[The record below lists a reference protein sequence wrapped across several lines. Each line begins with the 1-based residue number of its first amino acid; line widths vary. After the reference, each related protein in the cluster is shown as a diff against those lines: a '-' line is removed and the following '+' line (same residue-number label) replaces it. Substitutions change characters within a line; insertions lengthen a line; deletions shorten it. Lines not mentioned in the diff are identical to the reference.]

1 VLLALPHSSSRI
13 PRLILGLTD
22 PHMLTLIR
30 EKMTG
35 WVALLILGT
44 IGVTFV
50 FFGVGSNTLLGQQF
64 AAQVDGSDI
73 TLFEF
78 EQAYR
83 DQLDRNPTWAQ
94 LPDEYRVQIRQSI
107 LDSMI
112 RDRLVDLHL
121 AKVGYQVSD
130 ETITRAIQRVP
141 EFQVDGVFD
150 MDAYR
155 NLLLQNGFDPTRF
168 EANQRR
174 ALRQDQLMRAVAA
187 TAIVTPAEYRRY
199 LNLLAEQRLVSMAT
213 FDIESAATE
222 IEVNDEMI
230 AAFYESNDTM
240 FLTEETVDI
249 EYIEVRRDVVTE
261 SIEVSE
267 DALLD
272 HYEDNQNRYMQDE
285 QRQARHILILSD
297 DDEDA
302 AEAEALEL
310 YNRIQAGES
319 FAALAE
325 EHSDDGGT
333 ASRGGD
339 LGVLTKSQLPGE
351 LGGAIFAM
359 DEGDVEGPVQSDFG
373 FHVIQLDSI
382 LEQGPLPL
390 DQVRGELL
398 AELRER
404 QAEDAFRELE
414 RKVSDA
420 LFDAGD
426 MQVISAASG
435 LAVQTDTGFTRGG
448 SDTLGSNQAAIDAI
462 FDELVLI
469 DGQVSE
475 VIELDNNRSAV
486 FKVTAHHEAS
496 RLPMEEVLDQIS
508 GAIRRQEAE
517 TIVFSR
523 VEQLLSALDTGEDF
537 GPAAETAGATVSA
550 PTLLSRQDP
559 EMDQAVLAQVFTSK
573 KPSQGSP
580 VIGRVANSGGGFTVF
595 SLEAVLPGRPESI
608 PLADRDAGKLELAQQ
623 AGSSDYYAF
632 IESLYDNADVVIS
645 QDALAAQDLLQ

>member
-1 VLLALPHSSSRI
+1 
-13 PRLILGLTD
+13 
-22 PHMLTLIR
+22 MLTLIR

-35 WVALLILGT
+35 WVALLILGA
-44 IGVTFV
+44 IGVSFV
-50 FFGVGSNTLLGQQF
+50 FFGVGGNMMIGQQF
-64 AAQVDGSDI
+64 AAQVEGSDI
-73 TLFEF
+73 GALEF

-94 LPDEYRVQIRQSI
+94 LPDEYRQQIRQSV

-121 AKVGYQVSD
+121 SKVGYQISN
-130 ETITRAIQRVP
+130 ETITAAIQRVP

-150 MDAYR
+150 METYR
-155 NLLLQNGFDPTRF
+155 AVLLQNGYDPTRF
-168 EANQRR
+168 EAAQRGM
-174 ALRQDQLMRAVAA
+174 LRQDQLQR
-187 TAIVTPAEYRRY
+187 AIVATSIITPAEYRRY

-213 FDIESAATE
+213 FDIGSAAAE
-222 IEVNDEMI
+222 IDVTDEQV
-230 AAFYESNDTM
+230 AAFYADNDTM
-240 FLTEETVDI
+240 FLTEESVDI
-249 EYIEVRRDVVTE
+249 EYIEVRRDAVAE

-272 HYEDNQNRYMQDE
+272 FYEDNQNRYLQDE
-285 QRQARHILILSD
+285 QRQARHILILSQ

-310 YNRIQAGES
+310 FNRIQAGES

-339 LGVLTKSQLPGE
+339 LGVLTRSQLPGE

-359 DEGDVEGPVQSDFG
+359 DEGDIEGPIESDFG
-373 FHVIQLDSI
+373 FHVVQLDSI

-398 AELRER
+398 SELRER
-404 QAEDAFRELE
+404 EAEDAFRELE
-414 RKVSDA
+414 RQVSDA

-426 MQVISAASG
+426 MQAIAAATG
-435 LAVQTDTGFTRGG
+435 LVVLTDTGFTRGG
-448 SDTLGSNQAAIDAI
+448 SEALGANQAAIDAV
-462 FDELVLI
+462 FDELVLV
-469 DGQVSE
+469 DGEVSE

-486 FKVTAHHEAS
+486 FKVTAHNEAS
-496 RLPMEEVLDQIS
+496 RLPMEEVLDQITD
-508 GAIRRQEAE
+508 AIRTREAE
-517 TIVFSR
+517 SIVFSR
-523 VEQLLSALDTGEDF
+523 VEQLLSALDTGEEF
-537 GPAAETAGATVSA
+537 GPAAEAAGAAVSA
-550 PTLLSRQDP
+550 PALLGRQDA
-559 EMDQAVLAQVFTSK
+559 ETDQAVLAQVFSSR

-580 VIGRVANSGGGFTVF
+580 VIGRVANTGGGFTVF

-608 PLADRDAGKLELAQQ
+608 PLADRDAGKLELALQ

-632 IESLYDNADVVIS
+632 VEALYDNAEVVIS

>member
-1 VLLALPHSSSRI
+1 
-13 PRLILGLTD
+13 
-22 PHMLTLIR
+22 
-30 EKMTG
+30 MTG

-44 IGVTFV
+44 IGVSFV
-50 FFGVGSNTLLGQQF
+50 FFGVGSSTLIGQQF

-73 TLFEF
+73 SAAAF

-94 LPDEYRVQIRQSI
+94 LPDEYRVQIRQGV

-121 AKVGYQVSD
+121 VKVGYQISD
-130 ETITRAIQRVP
+130 DTITNAIQRVP
-141 EFQVDGVFD
+141 EFQIDGAFD

-155 NLLLQNGFDPTRF
+155 SLLLQNGLDPTNF

-174 ALRQDQLMRAVAA
+174 ALRQDQLQR
-187 TAIVTPAEYRRY
+187 AIVATSIITPAEYRRY
-199 LNLLAEQRLVSMAT
+199 LNLLAEQRLVSTAT
-213 FDIESAATE
+213 FDIASAAAE
-222 IEVNDEMI
+222 IEVTDEDI
-230 AAFYESNDTM
+230 AAFYTANDTM
-240 FLTEETVDI
+240 FLTEESVDI
-249 EYIEVRRDVVTE
+249 EYIEVRRDAVAE
-261 SIEVSE
+261 SIDVSE

-272 HYEDNQNRYMQDE
+272 YYDDNQSRYMQDE
-285 QRQARHILILSD
+285 QRQARHILILSN

-310 YNRIQAGES
+310 VSRIKAGES
-319 FAALAE
+319 FAALAA

-333 ASRGGD
+333 AARGGD

-359 DEGDVEGPVQSDFG
+359 DEGDVEGPVESDFG

-398 AELRER
+398 SELRER
-404 QAEDAFRELE
+404 EAEDAFRELE
-414 RKVSDA
+414 RQVSDA

-426 MQVISAASG
+426 MQAIAAATG
-435 LAVQTDTGFTRGG
+435 LEIQTESGFTRVG
-448 SDTLGSNQAAIDAI
+448 SDALGTNQAAIDAV
-462 FDELVLI
+462 FDELVLV

-486 FKVTAHHEAS
+486 FKVTTHNEAS
-496 RLPMEEVLDQIS
+496 RLPMEEVLDQI
-508 GAIRRQEAE
+508 ADALRTQEAE

-523 VEQLLSALDTGEDF
+523 VEQLLSALDTGEEF
-537 GPAAETAGATVSA
+537 GPAAETAGAAVSA
-550 PTLLSRQDP
+550 PTLLARQDT
-559 EMDQAVLAQVFTSK
+559 ETDQAVLAQVFSSK
-573 KPSQGSP
+573 KPTQDSP
-580 VIGRVANSGGGFTVF
+580 VIGRVANTGGGFTVF

-608 PLADRDAGKLELAQQ
+608 PLADRDAGKLELALQ

-632 IESLYDNADVVIS
+632 VGALYDNADVVVS

>member
-1 VLLALPHSSSRI
+1 
-13 PRLILGLTD
+13 
-22 PHMLTLIR
+22 
-30 EKMTG
+30 MTG

-50 FFGVGSNTLLGQQF
+50 FFGVGSNTLIGQQF

-73 TLFEF
+73 GAMEF

-94 LPDEYRVQIRQSI
+94 LPDEYRLQIRQSI
-107 LDSMI
+107 LNSMI

-130 ETITRAIQRVP
+130 ETVTSAIQRVP

-150 MDAYR
+150 METYR

-174 ALRQDQLMRAVAA
+174 ALRQDQLTRAIAA

-213 FDIESAATE
+213 FDIDSAAAE

-230 AAFYESNDTM
+230 AAFYASNDRM
-240 FLTEETVDI
+240 FLTEESVDV
-249 EYIEVRRDVVTE
+249 EYIEVRRDVVAE

-267 DALLD
+267 DDLLS
-272 HYEDNQNRYMQDE
+272 HYEDNQNRYLQDE
-285 QRQARHILILSD
+285 QRQARHIMILSD

-310 YNRIQAGES
+310 FNRIQAGES

-339 LGVLTKSQLPGE
+339 LGVLTRSQLPGE
-351 LGGAIFAM
+351 LGGAIFSMNAG
-359 DEGDVEGPVQSDFG
+359 EVEGPVQSDFG

-426 MQVISAASG
+426 MQAISAASG
-435 LAVQTDTGFTRGG
+435 LAVQTDSGFTRGG
-448 SDTLGSNQAAIDAI
+448 SDTLGTNQGAIDAI
-462 FDELVLI
+462 FDELVLV
-469 DGQVSE
+469 DGQISE

-486 FKVTAHHEAS
+486 FRVTAHNEAS
-496 RLPMEEVLDQIS
+496 RLPMEDVVEQIS
-508 GAIRRQEAE
+508 DAIRRQEAE
-517 TIVFSR
+517 TIVFSN
-523 VEQLLSALDTGEDF
+523 VEQLLSALDTGEEF
-537 GPAAETAGATVSA
+537 GLAAENAGAAVSA
-550 PTLLSRQDP
+550 PTLLSRQDQ
-559 EMDQAVLAQVFTSK
+559 EMDQAVLAQVFASR

-580 VIGRVANSGGGFTVF
+580 VTGRVANSSGGFTVF

-632 IESLYDNADVVIS
+632 IEALYDNADVVIS
-645 QDALAAQDLLQ
+645 QDALAAQDLSQ

>member
-1 VLLALPHSSSRI
+1 
-13 PRLILGLTD
+13 
-22 PHMLTLIR
+22 
-30 EKMTG
+30 MTG

-50 FFGVGSNTLLGQQF
+50 FFGVGSNTLIGQQF

-73 TLFEF
+73 TLQEF

-94 LPDEYRVQIRQSI
+94 LPDEYRLQIRQSV
-107 LDSMI
+107 LESMI

-121 AKVGYQVSD
+121 VKVGYQVSD
-130 ETITRAIQRVP
+130 ETITSAIQRVP

-150 MDAYR
+150 MDTYR
-155 NLLLQNGFDPTRF
+155 NLLLQNGYDPTRF

-174 ALRQDQLMRAVAA
+174 ALRQDQLMRAIAA

-213 FDIESAATE
+213 FDIDSAAAE
-222 IEVNDEMI
+222 IEVTDEMI
-230 AAFYESNDTM
+230 TAFYASNDTM
-240 FLTEETVDI
+240 FLTEESVDI
-249 EYIEVRRDVVTE
+249 EYVEVRRDAVAE
-261 SIEVSE
+261 SIEVGE
-267 DALLD
+267 DALLE
-272 HYEDNQNRYMQDE
+272 HYEDNQNRYLQDE

-310 YNRIQAGES
+310 YNRVQAGES

-351 LGGAIFAM
+351 LGGTIFAM
-359 DEGDVEGPVQSDFG
+359 NEGDVEGPVQSDFG
-373 FHVIQLDSI
+373 FHVIQLDTVF
-382 LEQGPLPL
+382 EQGPLPL

-398 AELRER
+398 AELRDR

-414 RKVSDA
+414 RTVSDA

-426 MQVISAASG
+426 LQAISAASG
-435 LAVQTDTGFTRGG
+435 LAVQTDVGVTRGG
-448 SDTLGSNQAAIDAI
+448 SDSLGANQAAIDAI
-462 FDELVLI
+462 FDDLVLV
-469 DGQVSE
+469 DGQISE
-475 VIELDNNRSAV
+475 IIELDNNRSAV
-486 FKVTAHHEAS
+486 FRVTAHHEAS
-496 RLPMEEVLDQIS
+496 RLPMEDVVDQIS
-508 GAIRRQEAE
+508 DAIRRQEAE
-517 TIVFSR
+517 TIVFSS
-523 VEQLLSALDTGEDF
+523 VEQLLSALDTGEEF
-537 GPAAETAGATVSA
+537 GPAAETAGAGVSA
-550 PTLLSRQDP
+550 PTLLSRQDQ
-559 EMDQAVLAQVFTSK
+559 EMDQAVLAQVFSSK

-632 IESLYDNADVVIS
+632 IESLHDNADVVIS